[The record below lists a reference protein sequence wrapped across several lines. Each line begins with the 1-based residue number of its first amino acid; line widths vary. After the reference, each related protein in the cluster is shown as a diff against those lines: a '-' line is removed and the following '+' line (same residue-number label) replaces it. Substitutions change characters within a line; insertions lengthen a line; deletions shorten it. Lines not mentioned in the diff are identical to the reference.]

1 MTMTRAD
8 LEGAAFWHKWV
19 CLDCEEAAEEED
31 LENVEPVCPSCESDA
46 VYPAALILRCADF
59 IEGEG

>member
-1 MTMTRAD
+1 MTRSD

-19 CLDCEEAAEEED
+19 CLDCEETTEEED
-31 LENVEPVCPSCESDA
+31 LEDVEPVCPSCESDA

>member
-1 MTMTRAD
+1 MTRSD

-19 CLDCEEAAEEED
+19 CLDCGEMAEED
-31 LENVEPVCPSCESDA
+31 MPGDVPAICPFCESDA

-59 IEGEG
+59 VEGEG